1 MNLDSSSGRTVPNVA
16 NDGLKRKT
24 RCQLGRVTV

>member
-1 MNLDSSSGRTVPNVA
+1 MNLDSSGRTVPNVA